1 MLQTRIYVGKYS
13 HLIGEQLDLLR
24 FTVDDKL
31 KVDNHIAEICR
42 NVSQQIA
49 VLKRMR
55 KMLQIRKAIN
65 FAFIVLYFNY
75 CADSWYPCSKSS
87 ATELKK
93 DKERAIHSVLMDK
106 CSSYRDLL
114 KICNKPASAE
124 QRARNIVGSIF
135 RTIKVEKF

>member
-55 KMLQIRKAIN
+55 NMLQIRKAIN
-65 FAFIVLYFNY
+65 FAFIVLSPVVQRMDNAIQRISVNKTNHAIRWIVIYPVDSVIQPLNNRDLYFNY
-75 CADSWYPCSKSS
+75 CADSWHPCGKALQPS
-87 ATELKK
+87 
-93 DKERAIHSVLMDK
+93 
-106 CSSYRDLL
+106 
-114 KICNKPASAE
+114 
-124 QRARNIVGSIF
+124 
-135 RTIKVEKF
+135 